1 MYGVK
6 YLFLYKQQSE
16 WGQGR
21 KEARREGGKE
31 REERKRGM
39 KPGRGGRRKGKKG
52 ERKKRDSAWKIGWEF
67 SEYTKLLDSKDCKLW
82 MQNLGSLG
90 TIQQSVNSSLS
101 EPV

>member
-21 KEARREGGKE
+21 KEGRREGGTE

-39 KPGRGGRRKGKKG
+39 KTRRGGGGKGKKE
-52 ERKKRDSAWKIGWEF
+52 ERRNRERDKAWKIGWEF

-82 MQNLGSLG
+82 MQNLGHWGLFSK
-90 TIQQSVNSSLS
+90 V
-101 EPV
+101 